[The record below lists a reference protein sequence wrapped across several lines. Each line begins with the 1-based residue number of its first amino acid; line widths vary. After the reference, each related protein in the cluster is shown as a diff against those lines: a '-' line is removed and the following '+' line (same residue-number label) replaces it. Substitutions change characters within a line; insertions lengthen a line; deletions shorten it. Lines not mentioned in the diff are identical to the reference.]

1 MLISETWLIV
11 TRILAKL
18 DHLLNILM
26 TFQSDK
32 SISISNVQH
41 SKIYMDSM
49 DSWPGENVAC
59 KYYKLHTEWRL
70 ADVSIVL

>member
-18 DHLLNILM
+18 DHLLNMLM

-41 SKIYMDSM
+41 SKIYIDSM
-49 DSWPGENVAC
+49 YS
-59 KYYKLHTEWRL
+59 
-70 ADVSIVL
+70 

>member
-1 MLISETWLIV
+1 MQFYSIVTDTMLISEAWLIA
-11 TRILAKL
+11 TRSLAKL

-41 SKIYMDSM
+41 SKIYMDPM
-49 DSWPGENVAC
+49 DS
-59 KYYKLHTEWRL
+59 
-70 ADVSIVL
+70 